1 MRTLDTYTP
10 TRFMAAGSTY
20 DKRKADFAV
29 AFIQALKHTKGRW
42 SGQPFQL
49 IDWQEQIIRD
59 LFGTVKADGYRQFT
73 TAYVEI
79 PKKQGKSELAAA
91 VALLLTC
98 GDGEERAEVYGCA
111 ADRQQAS
118 IVFEVAA
125 DMVAMS
131 PALSKRVKILR
142 SVKSQAT
149 PTSPPITR
157 TRSPRMRRRSTTTP
171 AASPT
176 MPGGSWQVSTPTKAS
191 PELPPNTAPASRT
204 WLPTPWPGRSI

>member
-1 MRTLDTYTP
+1 MMRTLDTYTP

-111 ADRQQAS
+111 ADRRQAS
-118 IVFEVAA
+118 
-125 DMVAMS
+125 S
-131 PALSKRVKILR
+131 CSK
-142 SVKSQAT
+142 
-149 PTSPPITR
+149 SPPIWCANHQPC
-157 TRSPRMRRRSTTTP
+157 RS
-171 AASPT
+171 
-176 MPGGSWQVSTPTKAS
+176 G
-191 PELPPNTAPASRT
+191 
-204 WLPTPWPGRSI
+204 